1 MSDYPDYPRKKKLR
15 ILSTALNLERIPL
28 IGFGTY
34 AVKTPQVIYN
44 ALSVGYRHLDLA
56 ENYNNLKH
64 VKKALS
70 QALAPLTE
78 GGLGI
83 EQKDIWITMKIP
95 VQSIDNIG
103 ELLAEVGTEY
113 FDLVLYHYPFS
124 MFVSKE
130 QLRESWLYMTML
142 KRSRFVKRIGVSNF
156 YASHLTKLFDVCQ
169 EFNLEKPFANEVQI
183 NPYVYCL
190 EKDTLDLCFQNNIQL
205 IAYSPLGFNAATIVL
220 QDTGMQTIA
229 KEIGITTAQLS
240 LAWLLS
246 KKICVIPKSNNILRQ
261 KENFASKDA
270 IYNVLHFSD
279 DMDQISEGKDPKAF
293 LLDTAEKSKEDGNR
307 VSLLV
312 WN

>member
-1 MSDYPDYPRKKKLR
+1 
-15 ILSTALNLERIPL
+15 
-28 IGFGTY
+28 
-34 AVKTPQVIYN
+34 
-44 ALSVGYRHLDLA
+44 
-56 ENYNNLKH
+56 
-64 VKKALS
+64 
-70 QALAPLTE
+70 
-78 GGLGI
+78 
-83 EQKDIWITMKIP
+83 MKIP

-124 MFVSKE
+124 MFDSKE